1 VLLRRALTE
10 EISVGANY
18 RFYSDNWGLG
28 SNTAGLQLGWLA
40 AEKTTLT
47 LRYRFY
53 TQGSVRF
60 YQRIYSTLP
69 APSAFTTR
77 DREQSPMHDHRIGVD
92 WQQKAPIGDKSTVL
106 LLNIGVG
113 GDFYSYDKF
122 VGLTQ
127 TKALELTLSVT
138 LEK

>member
-1 VLLRRALTE
+1 
-10 EISVGANY
+10 
-18 RFYSDNWGLG
+18 
-28 SNTAGLQLGWLA
+28 
-40 AEKTTLT
+40 
-47 LRYRFY
+47 
-53 TQGSVRF
+53 
-60 YQRIYSTLP
+60 
-69 APSAFTTR
+69 
-77 DREQSPMHDHRIGVD
+77 MHDHRIGVD